1 MEKIYKSEFCALVE
15 FEDVFE
21 VMCFQTA
28 VSAIFV
34 VKSVYEQISF
44 HRNNSC

>member
-1 MEKIYKSEFCALVE
+1 MNTLNKNEVCALVE
-15 FEDVFE
+15 LEDVFE
-21 VMCFQTA
+21 VMCFHTA

-34 VKSVYEQISF
+34 VKFVYEQISF